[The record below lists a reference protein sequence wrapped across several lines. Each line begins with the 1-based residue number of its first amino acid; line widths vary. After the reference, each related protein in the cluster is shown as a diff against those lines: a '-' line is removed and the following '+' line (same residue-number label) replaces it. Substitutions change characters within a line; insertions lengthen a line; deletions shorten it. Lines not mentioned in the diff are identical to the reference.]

1 MKVVPYGNFPLEQL
15 FNMFMVKVSC
25 NSLINDVAEKIH
37 LDRAGEKTFTLIE
50 VLSTQVIEKI
60 R

>member
-1 MKVVPYGNFPLEQL
+1 MEQFFYML
-15 FNMFMVKVSC
+15 MVKISC